1 MPTTA
6 FEVACNDLR
15 GWACLFVTLGSVVV
29 VLSEPASLIFWVPGA
44 YRVISAPSGTAG
56 FLIAAFFLLYLVV
69 DTAVGVMCRHQF
81 RRSMGAVFLH
91 HAIVGV
97 ATAAFLVPSP
107 PRGYFFYVLG
117 EALTACRLLP
127 LQPRFHARSAVF
139 AFRRALWLYCGARDV
154 YFFPV
159 TASKFGAL
167 PACIPPMIAV
177 LLLVLDCMWWRDHVL
192 SGAREAAGSK
202 NAADDDDDQG
212 RYAPTSCGGGRP
224 GDHGADRDSPD
235 SAEDEVVDLLVG
247 QGGAFRGA
255 TAMATKPTADQI
267 RRGAS
272 KLGVGANGRGAVL
285 GGARAVALGPST
297 PALRDLDLEAAFE
310 GDPED
315 CNTP

>member
-29 VLSEPASLIFWVPGA
+29 VLSEPASLIFWVPDA
-44 YRVISAPSGTAG
+44 YMVISAPSGTAG

-177 LLLVLDCMWWRDHVL
+177 LLLALDCVWWRDHVL
-192 SGAREAAGSK
+192 SGAREAASSK
-202 NAADDDDDQG
+202 NDAGADDDDDDQG
-212 RYAPTSCGGGRP
+212 RYAPTGRGGARP
-224 GDHGADRDSPD
+224 GDHGADMDSPD

-247 QGGAFRGA
+247 QSGALRGA
-255 TAMATKPTADQI
+255 AAIATKPTADQY

-272 KLGVGANGRGAVL
+272 KLGTGAVL
-285 GGARAVALGPST
+285 VGARAAALGPFT
-297 PALRDLDLEAAFE
+297 PALRELDLEAALE
-310 GDPED
+310 GEPED